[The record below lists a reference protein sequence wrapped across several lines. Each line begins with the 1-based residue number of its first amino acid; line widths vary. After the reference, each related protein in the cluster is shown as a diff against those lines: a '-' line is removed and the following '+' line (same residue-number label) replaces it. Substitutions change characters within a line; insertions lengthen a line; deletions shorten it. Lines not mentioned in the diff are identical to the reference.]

1 MDKIRQEKLRA
12 LPSVDEVIQ
21 TLRRKSENGL
31 PAEAAADCVRETL
44 AQLRSRILEA
54 SDAASVE
61 VSAESVAREALFALK
76 QTFTPNIRKVIN
88 ATGVILHTNLGR
100 APLAKEIVE
109 NSLPVATGYSNL
121 EFDLET
127 GRRGSREAPIES
139 LLQKLIG
146 AEAAGVVNN
155 NAAAVLLCLSA
166 LAKGKEVVVSR
177 GELVE
182 IGGGFRIPEV
192 MRESGAI
199 LREVGTT
206 NKTRLNDYANAV
218 GENTALLLK
227 VHTSNFRLVGF
238 TEEVSIPDLVRLG
251 AERGLPVMV
260 DLGSGCLI
268 DLRKR
273 GLSQEPTP
281 ADTLA
286 QGADL
291 VAFSGDKLLGGPQ
304 AGIFAGKRELVERAR
319 RHPLM
324 RALRLDKLTL
334 AVLEGTLLAYLDTES
349 LPAKIPAVGFLWAT
363 QEEVR
368 GRAERLLSQLSTK
381 TKERLRP
388 VVIDGDSRAGGG
400 TLPTENIPTA
410 LVALRPDNPAGLSP
424 DQMEARLREMD
435 PPVIG
440 RIQEDTLLLDLRTVF
455 PEEEVFLRSALEALV
470 EDTAS

>member
-1 MDKIRQEKLRA
+1 
-12 LPSVDEVIQ
+12 VDEVIQ
-21 TLRRKSENGL
+21 TLRRKSDNGL
-31 PAEAAADCVRETL
+31 PVEAAADCVREAL
-44 AQLRSRILEA
+44 AHLRSRILEA
-54 SDAASVE
+54 SDAESVE
-61 VSAESVAREALFALK
+61 ISADAVARDALLALK
-76 QTFTPNIRKVIN
+76 QTFTPKIRKVVN

-100 APLAKEIVE
+100 APLAKEILE
-109 NSLPVATGYSNL
+109 NSLPVAAGYSNL
-121 EFDLET
+121 EFNLET
-127 GRRGSREAPIES
+127 GQRGSREAPIES
-139 LLQKLIG
+139 LLQRLIG
-146 AEAAGVVNN
+146 AQAAGVVNN

-166 LAKGKEVVVSR
+166 LAKGKEVIVSR

-206 NKTRLNDYANAV
+206 NKTRLKDYAAAI

-227 VHTSNFRLVGF
+227 VHTSNFRVVGF
-238 TEEVSIPDLVRLG
+238 TEEVSVPDLVELG
-251 AERGLPVMV
+251 RERGLPVMM

-268 DLRKR
+268 DLGKR
-273 GLSQEPTP
+273 GLSHEPTP
-281 ADTLA
+281 GDILT

-334 AVLEGTLLAYLDTES
+334 AVLEGTLMAYLDPES
-349 LPAKIPAVGFLWAT
+349 LPARIPTVGLLWAT
-363 QEEVR
+363 EEEIR
-368 GRAERLLSQLSTK
+368 NRTENLLAQLSAE

-388 VVIDGDSRAGGG
+388 AVISGDSQAGGG

-410 LVALRPDNPAGLSP
+410 LLALRPDNPAGLSP
-424 DQMEARLREMD
+424 DLMESRLREMD

-440 RIQEDTLLLDLRTVF
+440 RIQDDTLLLDLRTVF
-455 PEEEVFLRSALEALV
+455 PEEEDFLRNALEALA
-470 EDTAS
+470 EETTS

>member
-21 TLRRKSENGL
+21 TLRRKSDNGL
-31 PAEAAADCVRETL
+31 PVEVAAECVREALTH
-44 AQLRSRILEA
+44 LRSRILAA
-54 SDAASVE
+54 SDAESVE
-61 VSAESVAREALFALK
+61 ISADAVAQEALLALK
-76 QTFTPNIRKVIN
+76 LTFTPKIRKVVN

-100 APLAKEIVE
+100 APLAKGVLEL
-109 NSLPVATGYSNL
+109 SLPVAAGYSNL
-121 EFDLET
+121 EFNLET
-127 GRRGSREAPIES
+127 GRRGRREAPIES
-139 LLQKLIG
+139 LLQRLIG
-146 AEAAGVVNN
+146 AEAAGAVNN

-192 MRESGAI
+192 MRESGAV

-206 NKTRLNDYANAV
+206 NKTRLSDYEDAI
-218 GENTALLLK
+218 GQDTALLLK
-227 VHTSNFRLVGF
+227 VHTSNFRMVGF
-238 TEEVSIPDLVRLG
+238 TEEVGVPDLVRLG
-251 AERGLPVMV
+251 RERGLPVMM

-268 DLRKR
+268 DLRRR

-281 ADTLA
+281 ADILA
-286 QGADL
+286 QGVDL
-291 VAFSGDKLLGGPQ
+291 VLFSGDKLLGGPQ
-304 AGIFAGKRELVERAR
+304 AGMFAGKRELVARAR

-334 AVLEGTLLAYLDTES
+334 GILEGTLMAYLDPET
-349 LPAKIPAVGFLWAT
+349 LPANIPAVGLLMAT
-363 QEEVR
+363 EEEVR
-368 GRAERLLSQLSTK
+368 ARAERLVSQLSGK
-381 TKERLRP
+381 TRERLRP
-388 VVIDGDSRAGGG
+388 AVIAGNSQAGGG

-410 LVALRPDNPAGLSP
+410 LVALNPANPAGLSP
-424 DQMEARLREMD
+424 NQMEKRLRKMD

-455 PEEEVFLRSALEALV
+455 PHEEAFLRNALEALA
-470 EDTAS
+470 EDPGL